1 MKTNL
6 PVTGQERIFP
16 ANKTLVSKTDTK
28 GIITFANQNFIEVS
42 GYSEK
47 DLLGSNHNIIRHPDM
62 PAAAFETMWRTL
74 ERGLPWNGIVKNRCR
89 NGDHYWVNAKVVPI
103 KKQGRIIG
111 YMSVRTCPSRDE
123 IDKAQALYAAAAG
136 APETIRLQIAPS
148 WTRHLSIRNGIPL
161 WIIIVTL
168 MMIAGGI
175 LGITGLTLSNSAIQ
189 SLYHEEMGPVTAIG
203 RVNFLM
209 ADNRAQ
215 IALALQHSPST
226 HPSGDPENMQD
237 HRIADHLRVLSRN
250 KEEIDRLWDPY
261 AKSIANPAERELA
274 TQYWSARNQYVQE
287 GLMKAVGALE
297 RSDFVQAEQI
307 LTLQVTPLYDKANS
321 RVSLLLKHLTDRGQ
335 SNFMEVTQR
344 NDAIIAVAIA
354 GISLCCLG
362 LSVAGFFF
370 YRFTGR
376 PLEKAVLA
384 LEAIAEGNLSGN
396 VDTRGYGEPGRVM
409 AAVRVM
415 QMHLKVMM
423 HEIRQS
429 SDSIRQQCH
438 SLNQTMMN
446 MAQHAEE
453 QHDRV
458 YQTLDAVTGSY
469 SSLVSLANAAD
480 QLAPTGEQQ
489 APVLTAKHPLADL
502 QDNRLEPMPQEL
514 LALFGEPATEKPP
527 QATAQVQTANA
538 HTASKASPLDGGD
551 LVAPINAIAETARI
565 QAMAVEDA
573 SSHLKQVAALIVQSR
588 EEVNSAWT
596 ASQELEKTAC
606 ELEKLIQYFE

>member
-6 PVTGQERIFP
+6 PITGQERIFP
-16 ANKTLVSKTDTK
+16 ADKTLVSKTDTK

-123 IDKAQALYAAAAG
+123 IDKAQALYSAAAG

-161 WIIIVTL
+161 WIVIVTL

-175 LGITGLTLSNSAIQ
+175 LGIYGLTLSNSAIQ

-215 IALALQHSPST
+215 IALALQHSPATQPAS
-226 HPSGDPENMQD
+226 DPENMQD

-261 AKSIANPAERELA
+261 AKSIANPTERELA

-297 RSDFVQAEQI
+297 RNDFAQA
-307 LTLQVTPLYDKANS
+307 
-321 RVSLLLKHLTDRGQ
+321 
-335 SNFMEVTQR
+335 
-344 NDAIIAVAIA
+344 
-354 GISLCCLG
+354 
-362 LSVAGFFF
+362 
-370 YRFTGR
+370 
-376 PLEKAVLA
+376 
-384 LEAIAEGNLSGN
+384 
-396 VDTRGYGEPGRVM
+396 
-409 AAVRVM
+409 
-415 QMHLKVMM
+415 
-423 HEIRQS
+423 
-429 SDSIRQQCH
+429 
-438 SLNQTMMN
+438 
-446 MAQHAEE
+446 
-453 QHDRV
+453 
-458 YQTLDAVTGSY
+458 
-469 SSLVSLANAAD
+469 
-480 QLAPTGEQQ
+480 
-489 APVLTAKHPLADL
+489 
-502 QDNRLEPMPQEL
+502 
-514 LALFGEPATEKPP
+514 
-527 QATAQVQTANA
+527 
-538 HTASKASPLDGGD
+538 
-551 LVAPINAIAETARI
+551 
-565 QAMAVEDA
+565 
-573 SSHLKQVAALIVQSR
+573 
-588 EEVNSAWT
+588 
-596 ASQELEKTAC
+596 
-606 ELEKLIQYFE
+606 